1 MQSTGLDRTRPLI
14 LLIMVACA
22 FAGFAA
28 WDPGFI
34 SVANLDSIAVFGVEI
49 GMIALGQTLV
59 ICGGDAGID
68 LSVGSIAALSQV
80 ALGRLLAA
88 HVAWPV
94 AVAAGVV
101 TGTTLGAINAVAVTA
116 ARIPPIIATLA
127 TLFAYSGL
135 ALVLTGGI
143 NIDLTKAPTAFLAI
157 GQSHI
162 AGVPFQLLC
171 LYLPMLALF
180 IYTQHATRFGRAL
193 YLAGT
198 NTLAADLAGLRVA
211 RLRATAYVVAG
222 LVSAIAGVIDAAWL
236 GTARPDAAADANLV
250 SIAIVVLGGTGIF
263 GGTGS
268 VVGTA
273 LASIVI
279 AIIDYGLSYS
289 NFNPIYQAG
298 VIGIVLIAT
307 ILIENALEMFRA
319 SRQVARTSGPPPV
332 TLRNR

>member
-1 MQSTGLDRTRPLI
+1 MTAAGFDRTRPLI
-14 LLIMVACA
+14 LLIMAACA

-28 WDPGFI
+28 WDPGFVSI
-34 SVANLDSIAVFGVEI
+34 ANLDSIAVFGVEI
-49 GMIALGQTLV
+49 GMIALGQTFV

-80 ALGRLLAA
+80 VLGRLLAI
-88 HVAWPV
+88 HIAWPV
-94 AVAAGVV
+94 AVAAGVI
-101 TGTTLGAINAVAVTA
+101 TGTTLGGINAVAITA
-116 ARIPPIIATLA
+116 ACIPPIIATLA

-143 NIDLTKAPTAFLAI
+143 NIDLTKAPAAFLAI
-157 GQSHI
+157 GQSHVT
-162 AGVPFQLLC
+162 GVPFQLLC
-171 LYLPMLALF
+171 LYLPVLALF
-180 IYTQHATRFGRAL
+180 IYTQHGTRFGRAL

-211 RLRATAYVVAG
+211 RLRATSYVVAG
-222 LVSAIAGVIDAAWL
+222 VVSAIAGIIDAAWL
-236 GTARPDAAADANLV
+236 GTARPDAAADANLI

-268 VVGTA
+268 VIGTA

-298 VIGIVLIAT
+298 VIGVVLIAT
-307 ILIENALEMFRA
+307 ILIENAVDTIRA
-319 SRQVARTSGPPPV
+319 SRQTVRASKGAV
-332 TLRNR
+332 